1 MAKPK
6 KGQKHPPKKK
16 SKEKAEKKQFTLP
29 SIVKNFLILGGVLL
43 LLNTLKEQNKGY
55 KWVAETLVAKTPEQ
69 LEKYKDLTYDQKME
83 GKLGFAYKYFKFIN
97 ENTPE
102 DAIILFP
109 PDTMIRPKGQVHHSK
124 KGMNGYSTNSKW
136 VSYFIYPRKV
146 VYEDRKDEYPEL
158 YENVTYVAVMNQWG
172 YEKLPYRVRQE
183 SQFSVMPM
191 ELPQQAEQQQSQPN
205 QEQQSQPK

>member
-16 SKEKAEKKQFTLP
+16 SKKTTEKKKFVLP

-43 LLNTLKEQNKGY
+43 LFNTLKEQVPGY

-69 LEKYKDLTYDQKME
+69 LEKFKDLTYDQKME

-102 DAIILFP
+102 DAILLFP

-124 KGMNGYSTNSKW
+124 KGMNGYSTNPRW

-146 VYEDRKDEYPEL
+146 VYEDRKDQQPEL
-158 YENVTYVAVMNQWG
+158 YKNVTHVAVMNSWG
-172 YEKLPYRVRQE
+172 YEKLPYRVGKKN
-183 SQFSVMPM
+183 QFSIMPM
-191 ELPQQAEQQQSQPN
+191 KLPEQAQKQSKQQNQQKQTG
-205 QEQQSQPK
+205 K

>member
-16 SKEKAEKKQFTLP
+16 SKEKAAKKKFALP
-29 SIVKNFLILGGVLL
+29 SIVKNFMILGGILL
-43 LLNTLKEQNKGY
+43 LVNTLKEENQGY
-55 KWVAETLVAKTPEQ
+55 KWVADVLIAKTPEQ
-69 LEKYKDLTYDQKME
+69 LEKYKNLTYDQKME

-97 ENTPE
+97 DNTPE

-109 PDTMIRPKGQVHHSK
+109 PDTIIRPKGQVHHTK
-124 KGMNGYSTNSKW
+124 KGMNGYSTNPKW

-146 VYEDRKDEYPEL
+146 VYEDRKDEHPEL
-158 YENVTYVAVMNQWG
+158 YKNATHVAVMNTWG
-172 YEKLPYRVRQE
+172 YEKLPYRVRQK

-191 ELPQQAEQQQSQPN
+191 KIPEQAKQPQENQQ
-205 QEQQSQPK
+205 